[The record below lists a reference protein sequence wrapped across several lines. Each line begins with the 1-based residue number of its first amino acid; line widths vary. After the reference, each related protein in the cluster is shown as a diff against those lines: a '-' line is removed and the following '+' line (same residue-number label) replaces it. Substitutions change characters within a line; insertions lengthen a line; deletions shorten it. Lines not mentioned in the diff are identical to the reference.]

1 MHRLAKARRLQH
13 MWTKPKFEVVQLSME
28 VTTYIYNR

>member
-1 MHRLAKARRLQH
+1 MHRLARRLHH

>member
-1 MHRLAKARRLQH
+1 VHRLAKARRLQQ
-13 MWTKPKFEVVQLSME
+13 MWIKPKFEVVQLSME